1 MPRKE
6 QVAAALRYLG
16 DKADLKRRYE
26 RMVSLDQPQDADV
39 ADVAIDIAAGFTP
52 LQYPQAARDFTRAK
66 RENDPLGMGLATLA
80 AVPVVGGVARVAGKA
95 RKADIAAERAEALLT
110 AQRNAAKPVSE
121 GGLGL
126 RPDNTP
132 IERAAAMGFEP
143 DNPLYH
149 GSLHDIERVNLGK
162 GDPGAF
168 VGQGFYTTPSPE
180 DASLNYASI
189 YGPDTKA
196 KIERGLEDAE
206 GVDRRYWRIGKALE
220 EQTLSPERAEMVVR
234 GTKAGQ
240 NLGTVYP
247 LLMKRG
253 KEANLVQPERS
264 AFIEA
269 GEKYDEAADEYFPT
283 ENANAWADA
292 FNVLREH
299 GVDPPDELYSY
310 MQEGGTLDDI
320 WRAIGERKSLFA
332 TDPDSGNS
340 VTSGGLAS
348 KFVEALGANTV
359 THPTEFRN
367 QALNIAGQHTVALQP
382 TGIVRSKFAAFDPAK
397 LTSPD
402 LLAGV
407 AGPTVLAAALMEQ
420 ERRKKEREKG
430 SL

>member
-1 MPRKE
+1 MPMRRE
-6 QVAAALRYLG
+6 QVAAALEWLG
-16 DKADLKRRYE
+16 SNANPRERFRR
-26 RMVSLDQPQDADV
+26 MISLDQPQDSDA

-66 RENDPLGMGLATLA
+66 RENDPVGMGLATLA

-95 RKADIAAERAEALLT
+95 RKADIAAERVEALST
-110 AQRNAAKPVSE
+110 AQRNAAKSVSE

-132 IERAAAMGFEP
+132 MERAAAMGFEP

-189 YGPDTKA
+189 YGPDTSA
-196 KIERGLEDAE
+196 KIERGIDSTDKDL
-206 GVDRRYWRIGKALE
+206 RRISGALSKGK
-220 EQTLSPERAEMVVR
+220 LSPARAEVLLR
-234 GTKAGQ
+234 ETGTGQ
-240 NLGTVYP
+240 NLGAVYP
-247 LLMKRG
+247 LVVRRG
-253 KEANLVQPERS
+253 KEANMVERGKS
-264 AFIEA
+264 AFIAPGEQYDEVA
-269 GEKYDEAADEYFPT
+269 GEYLPT
-283 ENANAWADA
+283 ENASAWQDA
-292 FNVLREH
+292 FQVFQDY
-299 GVDPPDELYSY
+299 GVDPPEELILL

-320 WRAIGERKSLFA
+320 WETVANARGMQAY
-332 TDPDSGNS
+332 DPDTGTPL
-340 VTSGGLAS
+340 TSGGLAS
-348 KFVEALGANTV
+348 EVVKALGANTV
-359 THPTEFRN
+359 THATEFKN
-367 QALNIAGQHTVALQP
+367 PALNIAGQHTIALQP

-420 ERRKKEREKG
+420 ERRKKEQKEKG
-430 SL
+430 L